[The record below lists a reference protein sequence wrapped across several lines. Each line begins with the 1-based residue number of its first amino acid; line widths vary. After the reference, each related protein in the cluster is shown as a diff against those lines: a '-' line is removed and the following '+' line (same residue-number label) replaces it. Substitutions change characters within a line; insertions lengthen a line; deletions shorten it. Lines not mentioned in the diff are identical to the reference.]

1 MNKPNFE
8 QMSKE
13 ELIAYVKVNRTDDEA
28 IRELFSARRNPNP
41 TIYPYIGDLP
51 EEDQVQQMK
60 KIEDEIR
67 QKINKQMTSK
77 STTPTNYQLWQAVPG
92 EKDVPLYSCPGTKE
106 EAIRMFDARVPG
118 WRTEERFY
126 MTENGQKVIP

>member
-1 MNKPNFE
+1 MTKPNFV

-28 IRELFSARRNPNP
+28 IRELFSVRRNPNS

-51 EEDQVQQMK
+51 EEEQVQEMK

-67 QKINKQMTSK
+67 QKIDKQMTSK
-77 STTPTNYQLWQAVPG
+77 TINSINYQLWQAVPG
-92 EKDVPLYSCPGTKE
+92 EKDVFIHSWSGTKE
-106 EAIRMFDARVPG
+106 EALKMFDAQMPG
-118 WRTEERFY
+118 WRTQERFY
-126 MTENGQKVIP
+126 MTENGQKVTP